1 MIDVVDAVPP
11 RSTRIRRSAI
21 CRAVESWLAER
32 NLMGVDVVRA
42 ELALSLAAELDDP
55 DAPHYAKARLS
66 SELRT
71 VIAEIEGTAQVDGYR
86 NDVRRLLQDVMR

>member
-1 MIDVVDAVPP
+1 
-11 RSTRIRRSAI
+11 
-21 CRAVESWLAER
+21 
-32 NLMGVDVVRA
+32 MGVDVVRA